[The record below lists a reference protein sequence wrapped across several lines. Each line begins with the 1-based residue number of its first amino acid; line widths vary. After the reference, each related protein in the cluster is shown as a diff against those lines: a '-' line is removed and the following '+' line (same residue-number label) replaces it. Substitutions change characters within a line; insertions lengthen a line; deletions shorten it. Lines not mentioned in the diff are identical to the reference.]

1 MYARSIVFHGRP
13 ENVDAGIKLI
23 RNEAEPFLDD
33 IPGCRGLAMLADRK
47 SGQCIVTSS
56 WEGEAAMLDSDEQL
70 RPLRDRARA
79 VLGGSMQVEQW
90 EIAVMF
96 RTQHGE
102 CCRVSWL
109 RGDPDAMVESL
120 CETALPRLK
129 QVRGFCSASLLVNR
143 STGLGCITTAWDSRA
158 AMQAEHE
165 AADDIRRQLEAASGG
180 ETVEVHEYDLVHAHL
195 HVPQLG

>member
-1 MYARSIVFHGRP
+1 
-13 ENVDAGIKLI
+13 
-23 RNEAEPFLDD
+23 
-33 IPGCRGLAMLADRK
+33 MLADRK

-56 WEGEAAMLDSDEQL
+56 RQGQASMLDSDEQL

-102 CCRVSWL
+102 CCRVTWL

-120 CETALPRLK
+120 CEIALPRLK
-129 QVRGFCSASLLVNR
+129 QVREFCSASLLVNR
-143 STGLGCITTAWDSRA
+143 STRLRCITTAWESRTV
-158 AMQAEHE
+158 METGHE
-165 AADDIRRQLEAASGG
+165 AADDMRRLLEAVSSGDS
-180 ETVEVHEYDLVHAHL
+180 VEVHEATCMVLHAWSPVVL
-195 HVPQLG
+195 EVTGLLCGARFVSRAPRLGVPSWPRRARSV